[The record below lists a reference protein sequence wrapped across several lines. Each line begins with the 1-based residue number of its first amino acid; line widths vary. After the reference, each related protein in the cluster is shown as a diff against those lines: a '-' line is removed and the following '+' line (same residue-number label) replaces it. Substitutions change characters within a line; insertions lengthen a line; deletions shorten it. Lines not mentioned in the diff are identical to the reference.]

1 MPRKC
6 QRTVSRVTNK
16 VSAISWFLYPLATKP
31 IISFSRVV
39 SLFGLASDKNSRT
52 RAEMVFRD
60 AQSSPSATASK
71 ARRKVAAGA
80 ERKIAPANPI
90 LSSFWQNLG
99 SSSSKMIKIL
109 IEPRRSDASAKSAK
123 FVVTRKDVSATI
135 THGLDCLQTLTIC
148 LIPEQLTTDK
158 ELSAAMCLASPGVYP
173 RTSATA
179 TTVNRIRPSSE
190 LSLGTTSRDTD
201 IYHFL
206 RTIPNLR
213 IFADCLA

>member
-1 MPRKC
+1 M
-6 QRTVSRVTNK
+6 
-16 VSAISWFLYPLATKP
+16 
-31 IISFSRVV
+31 ISFSRVV
-39 SLFGLASDKNSRT
+39 SLFGLAPDKNSRT
-52 RAEMVFRD
+52 RVEMVFRD
-60 AQSSPSATASK
+60 AQSSPSATASN
-71 ARRKVAAGA
+71 ARRKIAAGA
-80 ERKIAPANPI
+80 ERWIEPANPI

-99 SSSSKMIKIL
+99 SSSSTTIKIL

-123 FVVTRKDVSATI
+123 SEATRKDVSATT
-135 THGLDCLQTLTIC
+135 THGLGCLPTLAIC
-148 LIPEQLTTDK
+148 LSPEQLTTDR
-158 ELSAAMCLASPGVYP
+158 ELSAEMCLASPGVFP